1 MQTSHVC
8 LTAEGASQF
17 ARAMGIPEVPEES
30 LITDYSRK
38 RWKDNLGPDA
48 NPLQCQMLESL
59 FCMLKIYESLITVMI
74 VNNGQ

>member
-30 LITDYSRK
+30 LITDYARK
-38 RWKDNLGPDA
+38 RWKDNLGPEA
-48 NPLQCQMLESL
+48 NPVECQMLESG
-59 FCMLKIYESLITVMI
+59 FCMLKIYENVITVTV
-74 VNNGQ
+74 VNNRQ